1 MSWVVTGM
9 GAVASIGAGTGEIFA
24 SLVAGRSG
32 LAELRGYD
40 RSRFRASVAY
50 EIDDRPAPGVDEPL
64 RATRWLEQ
72 AVGAAA
78 ADAGLGDDLSAVPVL
93 VGTTLRELRSVELS
107 WRDGVPFDARD
118 LHFGTMLRRR
128 FGAADTHTV
137 ANACSAS
144 LYTLA
149 LGTDLLDLGH
159 ADTVVVAGV
168 DTITES
174 TYGLLDRC
182 YPEAPDRVRPFDRAR
197 RGMLQGEGAVAVV
210 LRRESDGPGAAHRV
224 HARVRG
230 VAVNCDAHHPSAPET
245 GNISSAIR
253 EAHRRA
259 GVRPAD
265 IDLVMLHGT
274 GTPLNDE
281 AESAALSAVFAGV
294 DPSPYMTAIKSMTG
308 HTAGA
313 SGLHSLVAA
322 VDALRTGTVPPT
334 VHLDDP
340 VDAVAGFRLVRGAA
354 ERPAGPMRLAQ
365 IDSFGFG
372 GLNAVAVVESWEA
385 SGAPGAPGI
394 PETLG
399 APGAGG
405 GER

>member
-1 MSWVVTGM
+1 MSWIVTGM
-9 GAVASIGAGTGEIFA
+9 GAVASIGGSVEEIFG

-32 LAELRGYD
+32 LAPLRGYD
-40 RSRFRASVAY
+40 PANFRARVAY

-64 RATRWLEQ
+64 RATRWLER
-72 AVGAAA
+72 AVAQAA
-78 ADAGLGDDLSAVPVL
+78 ADAGLGDDLSGVPVL
-93 VGTTLRELRSVELS
+93 IGTTLRELRSVELS
-107 WRDGVPFDARD
+107 WRDDVPFDVRD
-118 LHFGTMLRRR
+118 LHFGTALRRR
-128 FGAADTHTV
+128 FGADDTHTV

-144 LYTLA
+144 LYA
-149 LGTDLLDLGH
+149 LGLGADLLDLGA

-182 YPEAPDRVRPFDRAR
+182 YPEPPDRVRPFDRAR

-210 LRRESDGPGAAHRV
+210 LRRQADGPGAGARV

-230 VAVNCDAHHPSAPET
+230 VAVNCDAHHPSAPDAK
-245 GNISSAIR
+245 NIAAAVH
-253 EAHRRA
+253 EAHERA

-281 AESAALSAVFAGV
+281 AESTALNTVFAGL

-322 VDALRTGTVPPT
+322 VDAMRTGTVPPT
-334 VHLDDP
+334 VYLDDP
-340 VDAVAGFRLVRGAA
+340 VDAVAGFRLVRGRA
-354 ERPAGPMRLAQ
+354 ERPGQPLRLAQ

-372 GLNAVAVVESWEA
+372 GLNAVAVVERVDGHPA
-385 SGAPGAPGI
+385 G
-394 PETLG
+394 LG
-399 APGAGG
+399 EPDEGAGQ
-405 GER
+405 

>member
-1 MSWVVTGM
+1 MSWIVTGM
-9 GAVASIGAGTGEIFA
+9 GAVASIGVDVEEIFD
-24 SLVAGRSG
+24 SLIAGRSG
-32 LAELRGYD
+32 LGPLRGYD
-40 RSRFRASVAY
+40 REKFRAQVAY
-50 EIDDRPAPGVDEPL
+50 EIDDRPAPGVDVPL
-64 RATRWLEQ
+64 RATRWLER
-72 AVGAAA
+72 AVAQAA
-78 ADAGLGDDLSAVPVL
+78 ADAGLGDDLSEVPVL

-107 WRDGVPFDARD
+107 WRDGTSFDAAD
-118 LHFGTMLRRR
+118 LHFGTMLRHR

-149 LGTDLLDLGH
+149 LGADLLDLDA

-182 YPEAPDRVRPFDRAR
+182 YPEAPDRVRPFDRDR

-210 LRRESDGPGAAHRV
+210 LRREADGPGPGSRA

-230 VAVNCDAHHPSAPET
+230 VAVNCDAYHPSAPDVKSIT
-245 GNISSAIR
+245 AAVQ

-259 GVRPAD
+259 GVLPAD

-281 AESAALSAVFAGV
+281 AESSALGTVFAGLT
-294 DPSPYMTAIKSMTG
+294 PSPYMTAIKSMTG

-322 VDALRTGTVPPT
+322 VDVMRTGTIPPT
-334 VHLDDP
+334 VHLDTP
-340 VDAVAGFRLVRGAA
+340 VDAVAGFRLVRGGAV
-354 ERPAGPMRLAQ
+354 RPEEPLRLAQ

-372 GLNAVAVVESWEA
+372 GLNAVAVVERVDDEA
-385 SGAPGAPGI
+385 PRHPMR
-394 PETLG
+394 P
-399 APGAGG
+399 GG
-405 GER
+405 GVQ

>member
-1 MSWVVTGM
+1 MSWIVTGR
-9 GAVASIGAGTGEIFA
+9 GAVASIGDSVEEIFA

-32 LAELRGYD
+32 LAPLRGYD
-40 RSRFRASVAY
+40 REKFRARVAY
-50 EIDDRPAPGVDEPL
+50 EIDDRPAPGVDVPL
-64 RATRWLEQ
+64 RATRWLER
-72 AVGAAA
+72 AVAAAA
-78 ADAGLGDDLSAVPVL
+78 ADAGLGDDLSGVPVL

-107 WRDGVPFDARD
+107 WRDAVPFDAAD

-128 FGAADTHTV
+128 FNAADTHTV

-144 LYTLA
+144 LYALA
-149 LGTDLLDLGH
+149 MGTDLLDLGM

-210 LRRESDGPGAAHRV
+210 LRREADGPGPGAGAY
-224 HARVRG
+224 ARVRG
-230 VAVNCDAHHPSAPET
+230 VAVNCDAHHPSAPDAKS
-245 GNISSAIR
+245 IAAAVD

-281 AESAALSAVFAGV
+281 AESAALGTVFAGLA
-294 DPSPYMTAIKSMTG
+294 PSPYMTAIKSMTG

-322 VDALRTGTVPPT
+322 VDVLRTGTVPPT
-334 VHLDDP
+334 VYLDDP
-340 VDAVAGFRLVRGAA
+340 VDAVAGFRLVRGGA
-354 ERPAGPMRLAQ
+354 ERPEQPLRLAQ

-372 GLNAVAVVESWEA
+372 GLNAVAVIDVADDAE
-385 SGAPGAPGI
+385 GAD
-394 PETLG
+394 
-399 APGAGG
+399 
-405 GER
+405 R

>member
-1 MSWVVTGM
+1 M
-9 GAVASIGAGTGEIFA
+9 GAVASIGDSVEEIFT
-24 SLVAGRSG
+24 SLTEGRSG

-40 RSRFRASVAY
+40 RSKFRASVAY
-50 EIDDRPAPGVDEPL
+50 EIDDRPAPGTDVPL
-64 RATRWLEQ
+64 RATRWLER
-72 AVGAAA
+72 AVAAAA

-93 VGTTLRELRSVELS
+93 IGTTLRELRSVELS
-107 WRDGVPFDARD
+107 WRDQIPFDARD

-144 LYTLA
+144 LYALA
-149 LGTDLLDLGH
+149 LGTDLLDLGV

-210 LRRESDGPGAAHRV
+210 LRRESDGLGPAARV

-230 VAVNCDAHHPSAPET
+230 VAVNCDAHHPSAPEAK
-245 GNISSAIR
+245 NIAAAVH

-259 GVRPAD
+259 GVQPAD

-281 AESAALSAVFAGV
+281 AESAALGAVFAGL

-322 VDALRTGTVPPT
+322 VDAMRTGTVPPT
-334 VHLDDP
+334 VYLDDP
-340 VDAVAGFRLVRGAA
+340 VDAVAGFRLVRGEA
-354 ERPAGPMRLAQ
+354 ERPSAPLRLAQ

-372 GLNAVAVVESWEA
+372 GLNAVAVVERYEDT
-385 SGAPGAPGI
+385 GADRGVADS
-394 PETLG
+394 
-399 APGAGG
+399 GG
-405 GER
+405 GTPR

>member
-1 MSWVVTGM
+1 MSWIVTGM
-9 GAVASIGAGTGEIFA
+9 GAVASIGGSVEEIFD
-24 SLVAGRSG
+24 SLVNGRSG
-32 LAELRGYD
+32 LGPLRGYD
-40 RSRFRASVAY
+40 REKFRAQVAY

-64 RATRWLEQ
+64 RATRWLER
-72 AVGAAA
+72 AVAAAA
-78 ADAGLGDDLSAVPVL
+78 ADAGLGEDLSGVPVL

-107 WRDGVPFDARD
+107 WREGIPFDAAD
-118 LHFGTMLRRR
+118 LHFGTMLRHR
-128 FGAADTHTV
+128 FNAADTHTV

-149 LGTDLLDLGH
+149 LGADLLDLGA

-168 DTITES
+168 DTLTES

-182 YPEAPDRVRPFDRAR
+182 YPEAPNRVRPFDRER

-210 LRRESDGPGAAHRV
+210 LRREADGPGPAARV
-224 HARVRG
+224 HTRVRG
-230 VAVNCDAHHPSAPET
+230 VAVNCDAYHPSAPDAKS
-245 GNISSAIR
+245 IAAAVQ

-281 AESAALSAVFAGV
+281 AESTALGTVFAGLS
-294 DPSPYMTAIKSMTG
+294 PSPYMTAIKSMTG

-313 SGLHSLVAA
+313 SGLHSLIAA
-322 VDALRTGTVPPT
+322 VDVMRTGTVPPT
-334 VHLDDP
+334 VYLDDP
-340 VDAVAGFRLVRGAA
+340 VDAVAGFRLVRGTA
-354 ERPAGPMRLAQ
+354 ERPQQPLRLAQ

-372 GLNAVAVVESWEA
+372 GLNAVAVVERVA
-385 SGAPGAPGI
+385 DFPGPRH
-394 PETLG
+394 PE
-399 APGAGG
+399 GG
-405 GER
+405 GQ

>member
-1 MSWVVTGM
+1 MSWIVTGT
-9 GAVASIGAGTGEIFA
+9 GAVASVGGSVEEIFT
-24 SLVAGRSG
+24 SLCEGRSG

-40 RSRFRASVAY
+40 RDKFRAQVAY
-50 EIDDRPAPGVDEPL
+50 EIDDRPAPGQDEPL

-72 AVGAAA
+72 AVAAAA
-78 ADAGLGDDLSAVPVL
+78 ADAGLGDDLSQVPVL

-107 WRDGVPFDARD
+107 WRDGVPFDPRD

-128 FGAADTHTV
+128 FGATDTHTV

-144 LYTLA
+144 LYALA
-149 LGTDLLDLGH
+149 LGTDLLDLGA

-197 RGMLQGEGAVAVV
+197 RGMLQGEGAVALV
-210 LRRESDGPGAAHRV
+210 LRRAADGPGDAARV
-224 HARVRG
+224 HARVRS
-230 VAVNCDAHHPSAPET
+230 VAVNCDAYHPSAPDAKSIT
-245 GNISSAIR
+245 SAVR
-253 EAHRRA
+253 EAHDRA

-281 AESAALSAVFAGV
+281 AESAALKSVFTGL

-313 SGLHSLVAA
+313 SGLHSLVVAI
-322 VDALRTGTVPPT
+322 DALRTGTVPPT
-334 VHLDDP
+334 VNLDDP
-340 VDAVAGFRLVRGAA
+340 VDAVAGFRLVRGTA
-354 ERPAGPMRLAQ
+354 ERPAQPLRLAQ

-372 GLNAVAVVESWEA
+372 GLNAVAVIEQPAEA
-385 SGAPGAPGI
+385 STEPPP
-394 PETLG
+394 PEG
-399 APGAGG
+399 RGPVQ
-405 GER
+405 

>member
-1 MSWVVTGM
+1 MSWIVTGM
-9 GAVASIGAGTGEIFA
+9 GAVASIGDSVEEIFG
-24 SLVAGRSG
+24 SLVEGRSG
-32 LAELRGYD
+32 LAPLRGYD
-40 RSRFRASVAY
+40 RDNFRAQVAY

-64 RATRWLEQ
+64 RATRWLER
-72 AVGAAA
+72 AVAAAA
-78 ADAGLGDDLSAVPVL
+78 ADAGLGADLSRVPVL

-107 WRDGVPFDARD
+107 WRDGVPFDAAD

-128 FGAADTHTV
+128 FGAVDTHTV

-144 LYTLA
+144 LYALA
-149 LGTDLLDLGH
+149 LGADLLDLGA

-210 LRRESDGPGAAHRV
+210 LRREADGPGPGARV
-224 HARVRG
+224 HTRVRG
-230 VAVNCDAHHPSAPET
+230 VAVNCDAHHPSAPDAK
-245 GNISSAIR
+245 NIAAAVQ
-253 EAHRRA
+253 EAHLRA

-281 AESAALSAVFAGV
+281 AESTALGTVFGGL

-322 VDALRTGTVPPT
+322 VDVLRTGTIPPT
-334 VHLDDP
+334 VYLDDP
-340 VDAVAGFRLVRGAA
+340 VEAVAGFRLVRGTA
-354 ERPAGPMRLAQ
+354 ERAPAPLRIAQ

-372 GLNAVAVVESWEA
+372 GLNAVAVVERVDGPPA
-385 SGAPGAPGI
+385 S
-394 PETLG
+394 EE
-399 APGAGG
+399 GAGQ
-405 GER
+405 

>member
-1 MSWVVTGM
+1 MSWIVTGM
-9 GAVASIGAGTGEIFA
+9 GAVASIGSDTDEIYE

-32 LAELRGYD
+32 LAGLRGYD
-40 RSRFRASVAY
+40 RTKFRAQVAY

-64 RATRWLEQ
+64 RATRWLER
-72 AVGAAA
+72 AVAAA
-78 ADAGLGDDLSAVPVL
+78 ARDAGLGDDLSSVPVL

-107 WRDGVPFDARD
+107 WRDGTPVEPAD

-149 LGTDLLDLGH
+149 LATDLLDLGQ

-168 DTITES
+168 DTISES

-210 LRRESDGPGAAHRV
+210 LRREADGPGPGATV

-230 VAVNCDAHHPSAPET
+230 VAVNCDAHHPSAPEAK
-245 GNISSAIR
+245 NIAAAVR

-259 GVRPAD
+259 GVGSAD

-281 AESAALSAVFAGV
+281 AESAALGSVFAGV
-294 DPSPYMTAIKSMTG
+294 EPSPYMTAIKSMTG

-322 VDALRTGTVPPT
+322 VDVMRRGSVPPT
-334 VHLDDP
+334 VGLDDP
-340 VDAVAGFRLVRGAA
+340 VESVAGFRLVRGQAV
-354 ERPAGPMRLAQ
+354 RPDEELRIAQ

-372 GLNAVAVVESWEA
+372 GLNAVAIVERY
-385 SGAPGAPGI
+385 GRQD
-394 PETLG
+394 T
-399 APGAGG
+399 AGG
-405 GER
+405 NGAAPVREEEQ

>member
-1 MSWVVTGM
+1 MSWIVTGM
-9 GAVASIGAGTGEIFA
+9 GAIASIGASTTEIYE

-32 LAELRGYD
+32 LAGLRGYD
-40 RSRFRASVAY
+40 RAKFRAQVAY

-72 AVGAAA
+72 AVAAA
-78 ADAGLGDDLSAVPVL
+78 AVDAGLGDDLSRTPVL
-93 VGTTLRELRSVELS
+93 IGTTLRELRSVELS
-107 WRDGVPFDARD
+107 WRDSVPVEVSD
-118 LHFGTMLRRR
+118 LHFGTMLKAR

-149 LGTDLLDLGH
+149 LAADMLDLGH
-159 ADTVVVAGV
+159 AETVVVAGV
-168 DTITES
+168 DTISES

-197 RGMLQGEGAVAVV
+197 RGMLQGEGAVAIV
-210 LRRESDGPGAAHRV
+210 LRREADGPGPATTV
-224 HARVRG
+224 HARVRS
-230 VAVNCDAHHPSAPET
+230 VAVNCDAHHPSAPEPKSIT
-245 GNISSAIR
+245 AVVR
-253 EAHRRA
+253 EAHQRA
-259 GVRPAD
+259 GVRSGD

-281 AESAALSAVFAGV
+281 AESEALGAVFAGV
-294 DPSPYMTAIKSMTG
+294 EPSPYMTAIKSMTG

-322 VDALRTGTVPPT
+322 VDVMRRGSVPP
-334 VHLDDP
+334 VVGLDDP
-340 VDAVAGFRLVRGAA
+340 VESVAGFRLVRGEAA
-354 ERPAGPMRLAQ
+354 RPDEPMRLAQ

-372 GLNAVAVVESWEA
+372 GLNAVAVIERY
-385 SGAPGAPGI
+385 
-394 PETLG
+394 ET
-399 APGAGG
+399 AGEG
-405 GER
+405 Q

>member
-1 MSWVVTGM
+1 MTWIVTGM
-9 GAVASIGAGTGEIFA
+9 GAVASVGDSVDEIFS
-24 SLVAGRSG
+24 SLTAGRSG
-32 LAELRGYD
+32 LAPLRGYD
-40 RSRFRASVAY
+40 RDSFRAQVAY
-50 EIDDRPAPGVDEPL
+50 EIDDRPAPGVDVPL
-64 RATRWLEQ
+64 RATRWLER
-72 AVGAAA
+72 AVAAAA
-78 ADAGLGDDLSAVPVL
+78 ADAGLGDDLSGVPVL

-107 WRDGVPFDARD
+107 WRDGVPFEAAD

-128 FGAADTHTV
+128 FNAADTHTV

-149 LGTDLLDLGH
+149 LATDLLDLGA

-210 LRRESDGPGAAHRV
+210 LRREQDGPGTGERV

-230 VAVNCDAHHPSAPET
+230 VAVNCDASHPSAPDAK
-245 GNISSAIR
+245 NIAAAVR
-253 EAHRRA
+253 EAHQRA
-259 GVRPAD
+259 GVRAAD

-281 AESAALSAVFAGV
+281 AESTALGAVFGGV
-294 DPSPYMTAIKSMTG
+294 TPSPYMTAIKSMTG

-322 VDALRTGTVPPT
+322 VDVLRTGTVPPT
-334 VHLDDP
+334 VYLDDP
-340 VDAVAGFRLVRGAA
+340 VDAVADFRLVRGAA
-354 ERPAGPMRLAQ
+354 EQSAQPLRLAQ

-372 GLNAVAVVESWEA
+372 GLNAVAVVEHVGPDA
-385 SGAPGAPGI
+385 GFTP
-394 PETLG
+394 
-399 APGAGG
+399 GG
-405 GER
+405 GARHGEGADQ

>member
-1 MSWVVTGM
+1 MSWIVTGT
-9 GAVASIGAGTGEIFA
+9 GAVASIGDSVEEIFG
-24 SLVAGRSG
+24 SLVEGRSG
-32 LAELRGYD
+32 LAPLRGYD
-40 RSRFRASVAY
+40 RDNFRARVAY

-64 RATRWLEQ
+64 RATRWLER
-72 AVGAAA
+72 AVAAAA
-78 ADAGLGDDLSAVPVL
+78 ADAGLGDDLSRVPVL

-107 WRDGVPFDARD
+107 WRDGIPFDAAD

-128 FGAADTHTV
+128 FGAVDTHTV

-144 LYTLA
+144 LYALA
-149 LGTDLLDLGH
+149 LGADLLDLGA

-210 LRRESDGPGAAHRV
+210 LRREADGPGPGARV
-224 HARVRG
+224 HTRVRG
-230 VAVNCDAHHPSAPET
+230 VAVNCDAHHPSAPDAK
-245 GNISSAIR
+245 NIAAAVQ
-253 EAHRRA
+253 EAHLRA

-281 AESAALSAVFAGV
+281 AESTALGTVFGGL

-322 VDALRTGTVPPT
+322 VDVLRTGTIPPT
-334 VHLDDP
+334 VYLDDP
-340 VDAVAGFRLVRGAA
+340 VEAVAGFRLVRGTA
-354 ERPAGPMRLAQ
+354 ERASAPLRIAQ

-372 GLNAVAVVESWEA
+372 GLNAVAVVERVDGPPAAE
-385 SGAPGAPGI
+385 
-394 PETLG
+394 E
-399 APGAGG
+399 GAGQ
-405 GER
+405 

>member
-1 MSWVVTGM
+1 MSWIVTGM
-9 GAVASIGAGTGEIFA
+9 GAVASIGRSVEEIFD

-32 LAELRGYD
+32 LAPLRGYD
-40 RSRFRASVAY
+40 RDKFRARVAY
-50 EIDDRPAPGVDEPL
+50 EIDDRPAPGVDRPL

-72 AVGAAA
+72 AVAAAA
-78 ADAGLGDDLSAVPVL
+78 ADAGLGDDLSRVPVL

-107 WRDGVPFDARD
+107 WRDNIPFDASD

-149 LGTDLLDLGH
+149 LGADLLDQGA

-182 YPEAPDRVRPFDRAR
+182 YPEAPDRVRPFDRGR

-210 LRRESDGPGAAHRV
+210 LRRESDGPGAAPRV

-230 VAVNCDAHHPSAPET
+230 VAVNCDAYHPSAPDAKS
-245 GNISSAIR
+245 IAAVVQ
-253 EAHRRA
+253 EAHRRS

-281 AESAALSAVFAGV
+281 AESTALGSVFTGLAA
-294 DPSPYMTAIKSMTG
+294 SPYMTAIKSMTG

-313 SGLHSLVAA
+313 SGLHSLVTA
-322 VDALRTGTVPPT
+322 VDVMRTGIVPPT
-334 VHLDDP
+334 VYLDDP
-340 VDAVAGFRLVRGAA
+340 VDAVAGFRLVRGTA
-354 ERPAGPMRLAQ
+354 ERPRQPLRVAQ

-372 GLNAVAVVESWEA
+372 GLNAVAVVERAEGPGSAAGHRE
-385 SGAPGAPGI
+385 GADQ
-394 PETLG
+394 
-399 APGAGG
+399 
-405 GER
+405 